1 MFLSH
6 ESSEKIHKASLAVL
20 QKTGIKIEHEL
31 GRKLLLENGAKAD
44 EGGRILIPRALV
56 DEALTKAPSTITM
69 YDRTGS
75 PALMLGTG
83 KVYFGSGSDALYNIS
98 LETEEAEKSTIAD
111 VQRNAHLVDK
121 LDQYDFVMS
130 TGLPC
135 DIDPTLQYATIFA
148 AMVKNTTKPLV
159 VTSTCVEELKRIYEI
174 SQLITN
180 GADLPFWLVYV
191 EPISPLKFDDTCVD
205 RLLYCAEKSIPFAF
219 AAGANCAGGAPVTPE
234 GGVVQGCAESLAGLV
249 LATLHSEKVRFV
261 FGANTSSSDMRTGI
275 VCYGAPEWAKTV
287 AMYADLG
294 RFYKLPTWGTAGCT
308 DSRELDAQA
317 GLEAYES
324 ILLALQSGVSLAH
337 DVGYQVHG
345 CQYDS
350 RMLLLCNEMIRRAKQ
365 LLKPVELTEDT
376 LALEAIDEVSR
387 GEGIYLT
394 HQHTFNHFKKALWLP
409 PKYFFRGNVNDEGPS
424 IAKCLGQAVEKL
436 LQKPH
441 KGLLEQDK
449 SQIIDSLLQRD

>member
-1 MFLSH
+1 MYLSTDGAH
-6 ESSEKIHKASLAVL
+6 KIHEAALTVL
-20 QKTGIKIEHEL
+20 EKSGIKIEHEL
-31 GRKLLLENGAKAD
+31 GRKLLLENGSKEDKD
-44 EGGRILIPRALV
+44 ERILIPSSLV
-56 DEALTKAPSTITM
+56 EKALTKAPSTLTIYNRNGKPT
-69 YDRTGS
+69 
-75 PALMLGTG
+75 LELGTD
-83 KVYFGSGSDALYNIS
+83 KVHFGSGSDALFNVS
-98 LETEEAEKSTIAD
+98 LETGQAEKSTLAD
-111 VQRNAHLVDK
+111 VERNTQLVDK

-148 AMVKNTTKPLV
+148 AMVRNTTKPLV
-159 VTSTCVEELKRIYEI
+159 VTCTCVEEIKKMYEI
-174 SQLITN
+174 SQIITN

-234 GGVVQGCAESLAGLV
+234 GGVVQGTAESLAGLV

-308 DSRELDAQA
+308 DAKELDVQA
-317 GLEAYES
+317 GMEAYES

-345 CQYDS
+345 CQYDC
-350 RMLLLCNEMIRRAKQ
+350 RMLLLCNEMIKRAKQ
-365 LLKPVELTEDT
+365 LLRPVELSAEN
-376 LALEAIDEVSR
+376 LALDVIDEVSR
-387 GEGIYLT
+387 GGGIYLT
-394 HQHTFNHFKKALWLP
+394 HQHTFNHFKDSLWLP
-409 PKYFFRGNVNDEGPS
+409 PKYIFRGNVNDKGPT
-424 IAKCLGQAVEKL
+424 IAECLSKAVEKL
-436 LQKPH
+436 LKRPH
-441 KGLLEQDK
+441 NGQLEPEKSSKIDGLLKQ
-449 SQIIDSLLQRD
+449 